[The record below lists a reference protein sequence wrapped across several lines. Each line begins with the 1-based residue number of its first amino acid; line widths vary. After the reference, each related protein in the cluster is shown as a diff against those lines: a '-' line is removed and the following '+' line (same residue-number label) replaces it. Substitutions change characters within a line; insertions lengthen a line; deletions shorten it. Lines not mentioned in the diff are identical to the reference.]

1 MNDKCS
7 PKKISISIQI
17 LKSFTSTLIKNV
29 NILLKEILKKSMFVS
44 IYNTIRTIEQCID
57 FLYHYFL
64 FKFRFVVLFVF
75 VFSLVFGGGEG
86 VGVG

>member
-17 LKSFTSTLIKNV
+17 LKSFTSTLIKKCKHLTKRNF
-29 NILLKEILKKSMFVS
+29 KKSMFVS

-57 FLYHYFL
+57 FLYHYLL

-75 VFSLVFGGGEG
+75 VFSLVFGGGG
-86 VGVG
+86 RGWG